1 MNMLGV
7 PKYTVNTYTTICI
20 FGKPNPGFQI
30 RVKRSWASERQLPEA
45 MLLPLATIPD
55 HMLHCVAA
63 EGTQVR
69 SAIILN
75 ADEDGSAIG
84 VHGVASDML
93 RPEW

>member
-1 MNMLGV
+1 
-7 PKYTVNTYTTICI
+7 
-20 FGKPNPGFQI
+20 
-30 RVKRSWASERQLPEA
+30 